1 MNELKTY
8 KDAQSVEQELKILD
22 LERKIALEE
31 IKLLK
36 EDYKQDLQPINWMH
50 SGLKYAGKFAGM
62 MLLKKI
68 LK

>member
-1 MNELKTY
+1 MEAVKTY
-8 KDAQSVEQELKILD
+8 KNAESIERNLKILD

-36 EDYKQDLQPINWMH
+36 EDYKKDLQPINWLY
-50 SGLKYAGKFAGM
+50 SGLKLAGKFAGA
-62 MLLKKI
+62 LIIKKI

>member
-1 MNELKTY
+1 MKTTKTY
-8 KDAQSVEQELKILD
+8 KDTATVERDLKILD

-36 EDYKQDLQPINWMH
+36 EDYREDLQPLNWVH

-62 MLLKKI
+62 MILKKI

>member
-1 MNELKTY
+1 MEAVKTY
-8 KDAQSVEQELKILD
+8 KNAESIERNLKILD

-36 EDYKQDLQPINWMH
+36 EDYKEDLQPIHWLY
-50 SGLKYAGKFAGM
+50 SGLKYAGKFAGA
-62 MLLKKI
+62 LIIKKI

>member
-1 MNELKTY
+1 MEAVKTY
-8 KDAQSVEQELKILD
+8 KNAESIERNLKILD

-36 EDYKQDLQPINWMH
+36 EDYKEDLKPINWLY
-50 SGLKYAGKFAGM
+50 SGLKFASKFAGA
-62 MLLKKI
+62 LIIKKI